1 MKVNIAESWKQQLQG
16 EFEQEYFH
24 KITERIKQDIAN
36 GIQIYPNGKDI
47 FRAFELCSFEDT
59 KVVLLGQD
67 PYHGPGQAHGL
78 CFSVPE
84 GIRIPPSLV
93 NIYKELHNDTGFII
107 PSHGNLT
114 KWATQGMLMLN
125 TSLTVQAQQAG
136 SHSKIGWERFTDAVI
151 KKVSS
156 GKDNVVFI
164 LWGGHAR
171 SKVALID
178 QNKHLV
184 LQSAHPSPLS
194 AHNGFFGNRHFS
206 TCNDYLKAHGKAP
219 IDWQV

>member
-1 MKVNIAESWKQQLQG
+1 MKVKIAESWLRQLHE
-16 EFEQEYFH
+16 EFDQEYFQ
-24 KITERIKQDIAN
+24 KITEKVKQDISS
-36 GIQIYPNGKDI
+36 GIEVYPNGKDI

-84 GIRIPPSLV
+84 GIRTPPSLV
-93 NIYKELHNDTGFII
+93 NIYKELHTDIGCII
-107 PSHGNLT
+107 PNHGNLS
-114 KWATQGMLMLN
+114 KWAAQGVLMLN

-136 SHSKIGWERFTDAVI
+136 SHSKIGWERFTDSVI
-151 KKVSS
+151 KKVSA
-156 GKDNVVFI
+156 GKENVVFI

-171 SKVALID
+171 SKAGLID
-178 QNKHLV
+178 ATKHLV

-194 AHNGFFGNRHFS
+194 AHNGFWGNKHFS
-206 TCNDYLKAHGKAP
+206 TCNNYLVAHGKTP
-219 IDWQV
+219 VDWQV

>member
-1 MKVNIAESWKQQLQG
+1 MKVNIAASWERQLHE

-24 KITERIKQDIAN
+24 KITERVKQDITH

-59 KVVLLGQD
+59 NVVLLGQD

-93 NIYKELHNDTGFII
+93 NIYKELHTDTGFII
-107 PSHGNLT
+107 PNHGNLS
-114 KWATQGMLMLN
+114 KWAEQGVLMLN

-151 KKVSS
+151 KTVSS
-156 GKDNVVFI
+156 GKENVVFI
-164 LWGGHAR
+164 
-171 SKVALID
+171 
-178 QNKHLV
+178 
-184 LQSAHPSPLS
+184 
-194 AHNGFFGNRHFS
+194 
-206 TCNDYLKAHGKAP
+206 
-219 IDWQV
+219 